1 MKNNHSNIYSF
12 IKISLLIFSFLFVA
26 NNLHAQPPLPINID
40 NAPIDGGLSVLIA
53 SGIGYAIKRSYEKN
67 RK

>member
-1 MKNNHSNIYSF
+1 MPALFFFF
-12 IKISLLIFSFLFVA
+12 ICG

-53 SGIGYAIKRSYEKN
+53 SGIGYAIKRSHEKN